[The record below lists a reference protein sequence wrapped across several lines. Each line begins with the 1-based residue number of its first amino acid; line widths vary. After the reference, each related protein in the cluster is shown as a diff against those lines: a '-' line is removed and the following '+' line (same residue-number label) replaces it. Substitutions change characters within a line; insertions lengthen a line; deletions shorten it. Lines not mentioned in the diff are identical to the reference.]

1 MEAVKHKLMLLPFVD
16 FNALRVTGNVTLSQ
30 QVWGSKMAQVF
41 TMLAKVSFL
50 IYKKR
55 SRYAAE
61 EAADMLDV
69 QVRATL
75 KVLLCPLSCSD
86 SFLSTMLGL

>member
-16 FNALRVTGNVTLSQ
+16 FNALRVTGNVALSQ

-55 SRYAAE
+55 SRYAA
-61 EAADMLDV
+61 DMLDV